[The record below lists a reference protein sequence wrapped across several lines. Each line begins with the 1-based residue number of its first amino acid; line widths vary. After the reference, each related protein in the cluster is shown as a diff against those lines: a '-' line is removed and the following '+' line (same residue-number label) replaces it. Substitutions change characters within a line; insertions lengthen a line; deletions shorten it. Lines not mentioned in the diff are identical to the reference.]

1 MQRRLTI
8 LAALAALS
16 LTATGCSQSQPIDEE
31 IHLSAH
37 NAPTEGPS
45 EEEEEEKTT
54 SKPPAERAKP
64 KCAELRNDPRD
75 AFPSNS
81 QPGRMPAVDYLDY
94 NFWISDIDNQY
105 DPCDPLSWVVFRG
118 GLGDVEKPAHTAASI
133 TDGIAFYVNGVPDG
147 EMRLFTSIER
157 VETDGDGTA
166 TFSWGERT
174 GSTAEGIT
182 AHYSVSL
189 KASGGSIK
197 AIDGD
202 IAEFNE
208 RWNDPQNEY
217 QLGTYDER

>member
-1 MQRRLTI
+1 M
-8 LAALAALS
+8 
-16 LTATGCSQSQPIDEE
+16 
-31 IHLSAH
+31 
-37 NAPTEGPS
+37 
-45 EEEEEEKTT
+45 
-54 SKPPAERAKP
+54 
-64 KCAELRNDPRD
+64 
-75 AFPSNS
+75 
-81 QPGRMPAVDYLDY
+81 
-94 NFWISDIDNQY
+94 
-105 DPCDPLSWVVFRG
+105 VFRG